1 MEDLALHTFTMGL
14 TPRIANI
21 VRCRDPKNLNDAIN
35 CALSEEKLQQYSYK
49 QSTVAKTSRN
59 NDINA
64 KPNRTS
70 NFYNNNQTQKPY
82 SSQAASKDP
91 FCRYC
96 KKAGHLLENCRLR
109 EYNNKKF
116 NVNKPSNSNTQP
128 GTSFKPQINTL
139 TETEG
144 YDTVDNYDLN

>member
-1 MEDLALHTFTMGL
+1 MEDLALYTFTIGL

-49 QSTVAKTSRN
+49 QNMLAKTSRN
-59 NDINA
+59 NDANTR
-64 KPNRTS
+64 PNRTG
-70 NFYNNNQTQKPY
+70 NFNNNQNQKPS
-82 SSQAASKDP
+82 SSQPTSKDP

-109 EYNNKKF
+109 DYNNKKF
-116 NVNKPSNSNTQP
+116 NNKPSNSNVQP
-128 GTSFKPQINTL
+128 STSFKPQINTF
-139 TETEG
+139 TEAEG
-144 YDTVDNYDLN
+144 YDTVDGDLN